1 MRDGAR
7 RLLTSGHFRHLLYL
21 YDPYSLPWRVKQAA
35 YFSPDV
41 LVPSPPHTVTT
52 AACSPNPPRSSM
64 NGNASPVARD
74 IKVSNGGS
82 SA

>member
-1 MRDGAR
+1 MRDGTKS
-7 RLLTSGHFRHLLYL
+7 LLTSGHFRHLLHL
-21 YDPYSLPWRVKQAA
+21 YDSLPWRVKQAA